1 MVLFQGPA
9 ANTETILRDLES
21 QGRSFEGDYEDYTS
35 SSSSSWVTPETV
47 SNMTWLLRYVADLIE
62 DYSGLV

>member
-1 MVLFQGPA
+1 MVSFQGPA

-35 SSSSSWVTPETV
+35 SSSSWVTPETV
-47 SNMTWLLRYVADLIE
+47 SNMTWLLRYMADLIE

>member
-1 MVLFQGPA
+1 M
-9 ANTETILRDLES
+9 RDLES

>member
-1 MVLFQGPA
+1 MVSFQGPA

-35 SSSSSWVTPETV
+35 SSSPWVTPETV

>member
-1 MVLFQGPA
+1 MVSFQGPA

-21 QGRSFEGDYEDYTS
+21 QGRSFEGDYEDYS
-35 SSSSSWVTPETV
+35 SSEWVTPETV
-47 SNMTWLLRYVADLIE
+47 TNMTWLLRYVADLIE

>member
-1 MVLFQGPA
+1 MVSFQGPA

-21 QGRSFEGDYEDYTS
+21 QGRSYEGDYEDYT

>member
-21 QGRSFEGDYEDYTS
+21 QGRSFEGDYDDYDY
-35 SSSSSWVTPETV
+35 SSSWVTPETV
-47 SNMTWLLRYVADLIE
+47 TNMTWLLRYVADLIE

>member
-35 SSSSSWVTPETV
+35 SSSSWVTPETV

>member
-21 QGRSFEGDYEDYTS
+21 QGRSFEGDYEDDT
-35 SSSSSWVTPETV
+35 SSSSWVTPETV
-47 SNMTWLLRYVADLIE
+47 TNMTWLLRYVADLIE

>member
-1 MVLFQGPA
+1 MFQGPA

-35 SSSSSWVTPETV
+35 SSSSWVTPETV

>member
-21 QGRSFEGDYEDYTS
+21 QGRSFEGDYDDYTS
-35 SSSSSWVTPETV
+35 SSSSEWLTPETV
-47 SNMTWLLRYVADLIE
+47 TNMTWLLRYVADLIE

>member
-1 MVLFQGPA
+1 MVSFQGPA

-35 SSSSSWVTPETV
+35 SSSSWVTPETV

-62 DYSGLV
+62 DYSGLL

>member
-35 SSSSSWVTPETV
+35 SSSEWLTPETV
-47 SNMTWLLRYVADLIE
+47 TNMTWLLRYVADLIE

>member
-1 MVLFQGPA
+1 MVSFQGPA

-35 SSSSSWVTPETV
+35 SSSSWVTPETV

>member
-21 QGRSFEGDYEDYTS
+21 QGRSFEGDYDDYDYS
-35 SSSSSWVTPETV
+35 SSEWLTPETV